1 MPQNRKPGSQQEE
14 QRLRA
19 LGPGVAAYVD
29 YVLRTPGIQR
39 HRFLRELWALS
50 RQVTPNVFAQTVE
63 RALRYRIVE
72 RQALRRIAWFCL
84 SLGEERLPDADVDEN
99 FHQRPA
105 YQEGCLT
112 DEPDLTLYDQ
122 ALQKILKY
130 LRLGGLL
137 TQWDE
142 LLAEARQGRFSHE
155 RLLKH
160 VLQAEYRTRSDQAR
174 ILRRKR
180 AHIPELL
187 EIETFP
193 FARQPKLDRQR
204 IMSLDDRFDYLTK
217 QQNIES
223 GL

>member
-72 RQALRRIAWFCL
+72 RQTLRRIAWFCL

-122 ALQKILKY
+122 A
-130 LRLGGLL
+130 
-137 TQWDE
+137 
-142 LLAEARQGRFSHE
+142 LAEARQGRFSHE

-193 FARQPKLDRQR
+193 FTRQPKLDRQR
-204 IMSLDDRFDYLTK
+204 IMSLDDRFDYMTK